1 MSQVD
6 PITTEVI
13 RNAMVALTE
22 EMKLTLVKTA
32 YNPLIYEVM
41 DFSVAL
47 TNEHGELYGQAAGL
61 TIFLASL
68 PATIKSGLETIGPE
82 NLAEGDVIL
91 ANDPYTTG
99 THISDTAV
107 YVPIFHEGE
116 LVAFSVN
123 MAHWADMGGMVP
135 GGWTPNSTDVFQEGL
150 RFTHIKLY
158 RAGQRNEDL
167 HQLIQANVRF
177 PDIVHGDL
185 SAQIA
190 ACQTGARRYKALCEK
205 YGADTIRAAMSRVFD
220 ESEALVRARVRE
232 IPDGVYPAE
241 TYMDHD
247 GVETDKLRKVKATIT
262 VNDSDLTVDL
272 TGSSDVCSGPINL
285 PFIGTRAAVE
295 MAFKALTV
303 PLDPT
308 NAGHMRPLRVIAPE
322 NTVVNPQYPAP
333 SDSYGYVG
341 NTLSDLVIRAMAPA
355 LPDKCTAGSYQLFGV
370 YFLRVDHRY
379 GEPFLFVEPTA
390 GGWGGRPHADGETLI
405 FYLDGDTPNTP
416 GEVIESRYPL
426 LVDSYTYN
434 LGSAGIG
441 KYRGGLGVIR
451 NYQVLTDHVF
461 LHTFNES
468 TQYPPWGLFDGQQA
482 IPCRTVAWPGT
493 DKERVLYDRQA
504 HVGPLFHGETVSVRS
519 GGGGGWGNPLER
531 DPTLVARDA
540 KNELL
545 AIEEAKR
552 DYGVILDTATGDVNI
567 EATELERAERR
578 QAID

>member
-1 MSQVD
+1 MSQID

-47 TNEHGELYGQAAGL
+47 TNEQGDLYGQAAGL

-68 PATIKSGLETIGPE
+68 PATIKSGLASIGPE

-107 YVPIFHEGE
+107 YVPIFYEGE
-116 LVAFSVN
+116 LVAFSIN

-158 RAGQRNEDL
+158 RAGELNQDL
-167 HQLIQANVRF
+167 HQLIRANVRF
-177 PDIVHGDL
+177 PEIVHGDL

-205 YGADTIRAAMSRVFD
+205 YGPDTIRAAMARVFD
-220 ESEALVRARVRE
+220 ESEQLVRARIKE

-241 TYMDHD
+241 TFMDHD
-247 GVETDKLRKVKATIT
+247 GVETDKPRRIKVT
-262 VNDSDLTVDL
+262 VTVAGSEMTVDL
-272 TGSSDVCSGPINL
+272 TGSSEVCSGPINL

-308 NAGHMRPLRVIAPE
+308 NAGHMRPLTVIAPE

-333 SDSYGYVG
+333 TDSYGYVG
-341 NTLSDLVIRAMAPA
+341 NTLSDLTIRALAPA
-355 LPDKCTAGSYQLFGV
+355 MPDKCIAGSYQLFGI
-370 YFLRVDHRY
+370 YLLRVDHRY

-390 GGWGGRPHADGETLI
+390 GGWGGRPTGDGQTLI

-426 LVDSYTYN
+426 LVQRYTYN
-434 LGSAGIG
+434 LGSGG
-441 KYRGGLGVIR
+441 LGQQRGGLGVIR
-451 NYQVLTDHVF
+451 DYTVLTDHVF

-468 TQYPPWGLFDGQQA
+468 TNCPPPGLFGGTA
-482 IPCRTVAWPGT
+482 AKPCHTVAWPGT
-493 DKERVLYDRQA
+493 DREKAFFDRQA
-504 HVGPLFHGETVSVRS
+504 HIGPLLTGDTVSARS
-519 GGGGGWGNPLER
+519 GGGGGWGDPLQR
-531 DPTLVARDA
+531 DPALVARDA
-540 KNELL
+540 KNELITL
-545 AIEEAKR
+545 AEARR
-552 DYGVILDTATGDVNI
+552 DYGVVLDPASLTVDATAT
-567 EATELERAERR
+567 AQERAGRKS
-578 QAID
+578 

>member
-1 MSQVD
+1 MTQVD

-13 RNAMVALTE
+13 RNALVALTE

-41 DFSVAL
+41 DFSVAI
-47 TNEHGELYGQAAGL
+47 TSEHGDLYGQAAGL

-68 PATIKSGLETIGPE
+68 PATIQNGLEMIGPE
-82 NLAEGDVIL
+82 NLEEGDVIL

-116 LVAFSVN
+116 LVAFSIN

-177 PDIVHGDL
+177 PEMVHGDL

-205 YGADTIRAAMSRVFD
+205 YGPDTIRAAMSRVFD

-241 TYMDHD
+241 TFMDHD
-247 GVETDKLRKVKATIT
+247 GVELDKMRKLKVTVTVK
-262 VNDSDLTVDL
+262 DSDFTVDL
-272 TGSSDVCSGPINL
+272 TGSSEVCTGPINL
-285 PFIGTRAAVE
+285 PFIGTQAAVQ

-303 PLDPT
+303 PMDST
-308 NAGHMRPLRVIAPE
+308 NAGHMRPLQVIAPE

-341 NTLSDLVIRAMAPA
+341 NVLPDLVIRAMAPA
-355 LPDKCTAGSYQLFGV
+355 LPERCPAGSYQLFGI
-370 YFLRVDHRY
+370 YFLRVDLRY
-379 GEPFLFVEPTA
+379 GEPFIFVEPTA

-416 GEVIESRYPL
+416 SEVIESRYPL
-426 LVDSYTYN
+426 MVDSYGYN

-441 KYRGGLGVIR
+441 KYRGGFGVVR
-451 NYQVLTDHVF
+451 NYRVLTDHVF

-468 TQYPPWGLFDGQQA
+468 TKCPPWGLFEGEEA
-482 IPCRTVAWPGT
+482 IPCYTVVWPDT
-493 DKERVLYDRQA
+493 DKELALHDRQA
-504 HVGPLFHGETVSVRS
+504 HVGPMSHGETVSVRA

-531 DPTLVARDA
+531 DPALVVRDT
-540 KNELL
+540 KNELSTVED
-545 AIEEAKR
+545 ARR
-552 DYGVILDTATGDVNI
+552 DYGVILDPNTLEVDLA
-567 EATELERAERR
+567 ATEAERAGRT
-578 QAID
+578 